1 MPIVGGHGRS
11 SHLGADTHSRL
22 PGSVP
27 TGDLEILLN
36 QVQGSSFVESP
47 GNKVPV
53 VHELGG
59 GGGGGWLLI
68 ILPSAQ
74 EDSF

>member
-1 MPIVGGHGRS
+1 MLVIGGHGRS
-11 SHLGADTHSRL
+11 SHLRADTHSRL
-22 PGSVP
+22 PGPVP
-27 TGDLEILLN
+27 TDDLEILLN

-53 VHELGG
+53 VHELGV
-59 GGGGGWLLI
+59 GWLLI